1 MNWFFPLFIG
11 IGIALISISWG
22 LRQNKK
28 LKRIKIKYASA
39 ISIDKYVEEERT
51 NIDNY
56 VEQEKKELE
65 LFISEEKD
73 FLEKEKLDYE
83 REFNDLQVSIKDSE
97 EERINSKSEIESMYK
112 KIE

>member
-39 ISIDKYVEEERT
+39 ISIGKYVEEEKT
-51 NIDNY
+51 NIYNY
-56 VEQEKKELE
+56 VGQEEKELE

-73 FLEKEKLDYE
+73 FLEKEKLDWDPLPISYSTKP
-83 REFNDLQVSIKDSE
+83 RHVSKECFIFS
-97 EERINSKSEIESMYK
+97 
-112 KIE
+112 